1 MFPRNS
7 HAGRTIGLTAETIMR
22 RCPILL
28 SMLLAS
34 PVLAAVDMQQLID
47 ETQQVY
53 VGPAETVVA
62 WWLPSE
68 FWKQTAVRLEGDEKL
83 VDALDN
89 YLIFAVAAAKTDE
102 SGELIIHPRDEILAG
117 TQLTIDG
124 RRVAPLAEGRLAPDI
139 AAILTATKPRVA
151 HALGR
156 VGQGLE
162 FLVFPN
168 DSGPKISATEK
179 GSLTITV
186 FGVLFEWRPPLPS
199 LLPPM
204 LDTATGES
212 FPGDFRYNPYS
223 GGSLIPDP

>member
-1 MFPRNS
+1 
-7 HAGRTIGLTAETIMR
+7 MR
-22 RCPILL
+22 PCPILL

-34 PVLAAVDMQQLID
+34 PSFAAVDMQQLID

-68 FWKQTAVRLEGDEKL
+68 FWKQTAVGLEGDEKL
-83 VDALDN
+83 VDVLDD
-89 YLIFAVAAAKTDE
+89 YVIFAVAAAQTDE
-102 SGELIIHPRDEILAG
+102 SGELTIRPRDDILAS

-124 RRVAPLAEGRLAPDI
+124 RRISPLAEGQLGADI
-139 AAILTATKPRVA
+139 AATLAAMKPRLA
-151 HALGR
+151 HVLGR
-156 VGQGLE
+156 AGPGLE
-162 FLVFPN
+162 LLVFAK
-168 DSGPKISATEK
+168 DGGIEVSATEK